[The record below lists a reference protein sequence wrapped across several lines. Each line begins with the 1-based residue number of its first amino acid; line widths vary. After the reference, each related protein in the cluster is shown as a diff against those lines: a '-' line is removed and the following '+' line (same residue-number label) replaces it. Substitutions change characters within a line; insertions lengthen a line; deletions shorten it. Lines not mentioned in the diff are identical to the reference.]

1 MSTNDSTTES
11 EAGYCVEEAADLALG
26 ENVCVR
32 VLRSRPD
39 LTGRLG
45 MVVRPYNPSTGRIV
59 VQLEDEAAPMA
70 LKPHALEGS
79 GLPDGVRRMVL
90 PAAPTAE
97 QTSDVATAKRRR
109 ICSSGSRDSS
119 GDGASRDK
127 PKKNSTARE
136 AALFA
141 AIHEILNAGDLSRMT
156 LREVRQQLLG
166 RPDVS
171 PEFVADNKPLIKRMV
186 TKVISHLQQS
196 QATAST
202 KIKTKARNHAV

>member
-11 EAGYCVEEAADLALG
+11 EAGYSVEEAADLALG

-59 VQLEDEAAPMA
+59 VQLEGEAAPMA

-79 GLPDGVRRMVL
+79 GLPDGVRRMIL
-90 PAAPTAE
+90 PVAPAVEELSAT
-97 QTSDVATAKRRR
+97 VATAKRQRV
-109 ICSSGSRDSS
+109 CSSSS
-119 GDGASRDK
+119 GDGASCDK
-127 PKKNSTARE
+127 PKENRAAQE
-136 AALFA
+136 ATLFA
-141 AIHEILNAGDLSRMT
+141 GIHEILSAGDLNRMT

-171 PEFVADNKPLIKRMV
+171 PDFVADNKPLIKRMV
-186 TKVISHLQQS
+186 AKAISHLQQS
-196 QATAST
+196 QATAPT
-202 KIKTKARNHAV
+202 KRKTKAGNKGK

>member
-1 MSTNDSTTES
+1 M
-11 EAGYCVEEAADLALG
+11 EEAADLALG

-45 MVVRPYNPSTGRIV
+45 MVVRPYNPTTGRIV

-90 PAAPTAE
+90 PVAPTAE
-97 QTSDVATAKRRR
+97 QTPDVATAKRRR
-109 ICSSGSRDSS
+109 VCSSGSRDCS
-119 GDGASRDK
+119 GDGAGRDK
-127 PKKNSTARE
+127 PKENRTAQE

-141 AIHEILNAGDLSRMT
+141 DIHEILSAGALNRMT
-156 LREVRQQLLG
+156 LREVRHQLLG

-186 TKVISHLQQS
+186 AKAITHFQQS
-196 QATAST
+196 QAPAPT
-202 KIKTKARNHAV
+202 KKTKARSHAV